1 MVQNQADQHRHGGHL
16 SVEGGPD
23 RGSGHLTDPGA
34 QEEGRRRAYGQAW
47 KITHRFSIR
56 IWTPTKLL
64 EMLCL
69 KVKLLALAS
78 ESKLENHLK
87 QELEAEVKT
96 LAYLE
101 PQVRHKLVNGRN
113 QCQTK
118 IPRPGG
124 HVGSVSH
131 LWWHG
136 KPDPEANPKMQ
147 IVWMRAG
154 CAAWM

>member
-1 MVQNQADQHRHGGHL
+1 
-16 SVEGGPD
+16 
-23 RGSGHLTDPGA
+23 
-34 QEEGRRRAYGQAW
+34 
-47 KITHRFSIR
+47 
-56 IWTPTKLL
+56 
-64 EMLCL
+64 MLCL

-118 IPRPGG
+118 IPRPGS

-131 LWWHG
+131 L
-136 KPDPEANPKMQ
+136 
-147 IVWMRAG
+147 
-154 CAAWM
+154 